1 MNLKTFA
8 IGACVLALSACGN
21 EVQNPE
27 KLKGANFV
35 TKSGDT
41 QITLAFAPDEMRING
56 QVVNLYNASYTA
68 DGDNIKFGDMLSTM
82 MMGPMDSMNA
92 EQDYFKFMATVEKYN
107 LNDGKLTLRGADGRE
122 MTFTQVE
129 TLPGDDANDAVVES
143 ESETV
148 AETVVAE

>member
-1 MNLKTFA
+1 MNLKVIATV
-8 IGACVLALSACGN
+8 CSVLALSACGN
-21 EVQNPE
+21 KVQNPE

-82 MMGPMDSMNA
+82 MMGPMDAMNA

-122 MTFTQVE
+122 MVFTQVE
-129 TLPGDDANDAVVES
+129 TLPGDDVVTES
-143 ESETV
+143 ETETV